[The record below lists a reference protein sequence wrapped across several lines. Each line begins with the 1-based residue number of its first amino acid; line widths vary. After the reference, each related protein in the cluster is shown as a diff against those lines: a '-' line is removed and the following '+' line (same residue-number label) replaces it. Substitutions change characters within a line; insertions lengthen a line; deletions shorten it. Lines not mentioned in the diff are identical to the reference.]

1 MGYEMNRYILIL
13 ASLLAFIATA
23 CVQQVDIDAEKA
35 AIEKMLADML
45 EVTKQGGEAGADGYA
60 TFVTEDA
67 VFLPPN
73 AVRIDG
79 RAGVR
84 EMMLEFTLAEDFS
97 IAWNAT
103 SIDVAANGKL
113 AYVIGEF
120 EYSLKDAA
128 GNPVSDNG
136 KWFDVFE
143 KQADGSWL
151 VSVGMFNS
159 DLPAVGAPE

>member
-1 MGYEMNRYILIL
+1 MGYEMKRYILIL

-23 CVQQVDIDAEKA
+23 CVQQVDVDAEKA
-35 AIEKMLADML
+35 AIEKILADWL
-45 EVTKQGGEAGADGYA
+45 EATSQGGEAGADGYA

-67 VFLPPN
+67 VFLPPH
-73 AVRIDG
+73 ALRVDG
-79 RAGVR
+79 REGVR
-84 EMMLEFTLAEDFS
+84 EMMLGFTSAEDFS
-97 IAWNAT
+97 VTWNAT

-113 AYVIGEF
+113 AYAIGEF

-128 GNPVSDNG
+128 GNLVSDRG
-136 KWFDVFE
+136 KWIDVFE

-151 VSVGMFNS
+151 CSVGMFNS

>member
-1 MGYEMNRYILIL
+1 MKRYILIL

-45 EVTKQGGEAGADGYA
+45 EVTKQGGEAGADGYV

-84 EMMLEFTLAEDFS
+84 EMMLGFTLADDFW
-97 IAWNAT
+97 ITWNAT
-103 SIDVAANGKL
+103 SIDVAANVKL

-128 GNPVSDNG
+128 GNPVSDRG
-136 KWFDVFE
+136 KWLDVFE

-151 VSVGMFNS
+151 CSVGMFNS

>member
-1 MGYEMNRYILIL
+1 MGYEMKRYILIL
-13 ASLLAFIATA
+13 ASLLALVATA

-35 AIEKMLADML
+35 TIEKMVADWL
-45 EVTKQGGEAGADGYA
+45 EVTSQGGEAGADGYA

-73 AVRIDG
+73 AVRVDG

-84 EMMLEFTLAEDFS
+84 EMMLGFTLAEDFS
-97 IAWNAT
+97 ITWSAT

-113 AYVIGEF
+113 AYAIGKF

-128 GNPVSDNG
+128 GNPVSDRG
-136 KWFDVFE
+136 KWIDVFE

-151 VSVGMFNS
+151 CSVGMFNS
-159 DLPAVGAPE
+159 DLPAAGTPE